1 MKKNS
6 QKSSE
11 RGAAIVELAIVLPLL
26 LVMLAGMVE
35 FGLLFYNKQV
45 ITNASREGARAG
57 IAQTTTDDIKTIVED
72 YCESRL
78 ITFTVSPDVDTT
90 VTGENGTYFSDLSVT
105 VEYVYTFLLPG
116 LIGFSET
123 LTLKA
128 QTVMKMMREEEVT

>member
-6 QKSSE
+6 QKNSE
-11 RGAAIVELAIVLPLL
+11 RGAALVELAIVLPLL

-57 IAQTTTDDIKTIVED
+57 IAHTTDDIKTLVDD

-78 ITFTVSPDVDTT
+78 ITFAVAHDVDTT
-90 VTGENGTYFSDLSVT
+90 VTGENGTYFSDLSVN

-128 QTVMKMMREEEVT
+128 QTVMKMMREEKVT